1 MPEPGLV
8 CRSCGA
14 PLSVLF
20 VDLGMS
26 PISNAMRTPAQLGQA
41 ERFFP
46 LRTFVCGACKLVQIE
61 DVASREEHFHGDYT
75 YFSSYSASW
84 LAHAHAYA
92 DMMTRRFAL
101 GADSLVVEVASN
113 DGYLLQYFN
122 AAGIPVQGIDPA
134 DNCAEAARERGV
146 PTLTRFFGAELAGE
160 LRAESRMADVIAA
173 NNVLAHVPDIN
184 DFVSG
189 FKGLL
194 KPGGVITVEFPH
206 LLRLIEAN
214 YFDTIY
220 HEHYSYL
227 SLLAVERLF
236 ARHGLEVF
244 DLEELTTHGGSLRV
258 FAGHAGAHP
267 GPSAALA
274 GFRAREASAGLD
286 DLAAYAAF
294 ADNVRATKRALLEL
308 LIRIKNDGKSI
319 AAYGAPAKGNTLLN
333 YCGIRTDFIDYAV
346 DANPVKQAMF
356 LPGTGV
362 PVFAPEHIFET
373 RPDYVLILPWNLKDE
388 IMGQM
393 AAIRDWGARFILPLP
408 HPVILE

>member
-1 MPEPGLV
+1 MADAHLD

-14 PLSVLF
+14 PLSSLF

-26 PISNAMRTPAQLGQA
+26 PISNAMRAPEQSGDA

-84 LAHAHAYA
+84 LAHARAYA
-92 DMMTRRFAL
+92 EMMTSRFAL
-101 GADSLVVEVASN
+101 SPESLVVEVASN
-113 DGYLLQYFN
+113 DGYLLQYFK

-146 PTLTRFFGAELAGE
+146 PTLTRFFGAELAGD
-160 LRAESRMADVIAA
+160 LCAEGRLADVIAA

-244 DLEELTTHGGSLRV
+244 DLEELTTHGGSLRI
-258 FAGHAGAHP
+258 FAGHTGAHP
-267 GPSAALA
+267 GPSSTLAA
-274 GFRAREASAGLD
+274 FRAREAAAGLD
-286 DLAAYAAF
+286 DLAAYATF

-346 DANPVKQAMF
+346 DANPVKQNML

-362 PVFAPEHIFET
+362 PVFAPEHIFKT

-388 IMGQM
+388 IVGQM
-393 AAIRDWGARFILPLP
+393 AAIRDWGGQFILPLP
-408 HPVILE
+408 HPVVLK

>member
-1 MPEPGLV
+1 M
-8 CRSCGA
+8 
-14 PLSVLF
+14 
-20 VDLGMS
+20 
-26 PISNAMRTPAQLGQA
+26 
-41 ERFFP
+41 
-46 LRTFVCGACKLVQIE
+46 
-61 DVASREEHFHGDYT
+61 
-75 YFSSYSASW
+75 
-84 LAHAHAYA
+84 
-92 DMMTRRFAL
+92 
-101 GADSLVVEVASN
+101 
-113 DGYLLQYFN
+113 
-122 AAGIPVQGIDPA
+122 
-134 DNCAEAARERGV
+134 
-146 PTLTRFFGAELAGE
+146 
-160 LRAESRMADVIAA
+160 
-173 NNVLAHVPDIN
+173 PDIN

-244 DLEELTTHGGSLRV
+244 DLEELTTHGGSLRI
-258 FAGHAGAHP
+258 FAGHTGAHP
-267 GPSAALA
+267 GPSSTLAA
-274 GFRAREASAGLD
+274 FRAREAAAGLD
-286 DLAAYAAF
+286 DLAAYATF

-346 DANPVKQAMF
+346 DANPVKQNML

-362 PVFAPEHIFET
+362 PVFAPEHIFKT

-388 IMGQM
+388 IVGQM
-393 AAIRDWGARFILPLP
+393 AAIRDWGGQFILPLP
-408 HPVILE
+408 HPVVLK